1 LSDPAQYTLMLGVQ
15 KMLETGEPWNIVM
28 AAVTLTTLPTVLLF
42 LALQRWITRGLAFSG
57 LYQ

>member
-1 LSDPAQYTLMLGVQ
+1 
-15 KMLETGEPWNIVM
+15 MLETGEPWNIVM

-42 LALQRWITRGLAFSG
+42 MALQRWITKGLAFSG